1 MTTMSE
7 ELHPPRSEV
16 GPIGWLRANL
26 FSSIG
31 NTLLTIVSG
40 ALLGLMAIGVIDW
53 IVNRAQWSVITD
65 NLRVLM
71 LGIYPLD
78 QTWRVWATILIGVS
92 LIGLGWGVWGGI
104 LRSLALGSAA
114 AALLLNLFPVAAET
128 RLYAFIAIGLIF
140 GGYGLARGR
149 VAWRRPVIVLGCLF
163 PIVAVLLLRGLD
175 ERHPVLPL
183 VRYDVWG
190 GLLLTFSL
198 ALLGIVISF
207 PVGVLLALGRRSS
220 LPVVRGACIAYIELI
235 RGVPLVTIL
244 FMAQVV
250 LPLFLGGETTLERST
265 RALIGVVLFS
275 AAYHAENV
283 RGGLQSI
290 PPGQIEAARALGMNG
305 LLTTALIV
313 LPQALRA
320 VLPATTGQ
328 FISLFK
334 DTSLVAIV
342 GLTDLLGAARGVL
355 AKPEFLGLS
364 NEVYIFVALI
374 FWTFTYSMSFV
385 SRRMEA
391 ALGVGKR

>member
-1 MTTMSE
+1 MTTLSE

-26 FSSIG
+26 FSSTG
-31 NTLLTIVSG
+31 NALLTVVSG
-40 ALLGLMAIGVIDW
+40 ALLGLAGIGVIDW
-53 IVNRAQWSVITD
+53 IVNRAQWRVIAD

-71 LGIYPLD
+71 LGIYPID
-78 QTWRVWATILIGVS
+78 QTWRVWVTILIGVS

-114 AALLLNLFPVAAET
+114 AALLLNLFPVAADT
-128 RLYAFIAIGLIF
+128 RLYTVVAVGLIF
-140 GGYGLARGR
+140 GGYRLARGR
-149 VAWRRPVIVLGCLF
+149 AAWRRPVIVLGFLF

-207 PVGVLLALGRRSS
+207 PLGVLLALGRRSS

-290 PPGQIEAARALGMNG
+290 PPGQIEAAKALGMNS
-305 LLTTALIV
+305 LLTTVLIV

>member
-1 MTTMSE
+1 MTTLSE

-16 GPIGWLRANL
+16 GLIGWLRANL

-31 NTLLTIVSG
+31 NTLLTVVSG
-40 ALLGLMAIGVIDW
+40 ALLGLAVIGVIDW
-53 IVNRAQWSVITD
+53 IVNRAQWSVIAD

-71 LGIYPLD
+71 LGIYPIS

-114 AALLLNLFPVAAET
+114 AALLLNLFPVTNET
-128 RLYAFIAIGLIF
+128 RLYTFIAVGLIV
-140 GGYGLARGR
+140 GGYRLARGR
-149 VAWRRPVIVLGCLF
+149 AAWRRPVIVLGFLF

-220 LPVVRGACIAYIELI
+220 LPVVRSFCIAYIELI